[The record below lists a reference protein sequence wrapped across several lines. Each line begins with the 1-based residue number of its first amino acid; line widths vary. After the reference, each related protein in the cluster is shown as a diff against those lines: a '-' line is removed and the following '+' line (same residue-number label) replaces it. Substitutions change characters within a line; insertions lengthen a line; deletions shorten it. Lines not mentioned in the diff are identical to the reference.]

1 MNTQTSNPRR
11 ISLAAA
17 ALTLLALAGTGLAQN
32 HLVDGITGPTFN
44 LVAAPGYIS
53 TPEGNSLY
61 FWGYGTNGPQYSGP
75 TLIVNQ
81 GDLVTIYLT
90 NKLPVPTSIIFPG
103 QANVSVTIPGVLI
116 IPGPL
121 ANSLRPAQ
129 LNGQGGGV
137 AQYRFTA
144 GEPGTYMY
152 HSGTR
157 PDLQIEMGLVGAL
170 IVRPT
175 GFSPSDAANRKAYTD
190 AASAFDQEYLFL
202 LSDMDEKI
210 HNAVELQVQAGM
222 NFSPFSGL
230 PITVDMSKRFA
241 VYWFIN
247 GRNAPDTMLPAFHHS
262 LPGQPYDCF
271 PLMHPGEKVLLR
283 VIGGG
288 SDEHPLHHH
297 GNHARMIAQDG
308 RMLGTAGELGTLEF
322 TVPSTPG
329 GTIDTIFSWTG
340 AGLGWDA
347 YGHKPGD
354 PKAMNPD
361 GVIVEDEADHGKPF
375 PVTLPAQQHLVN
387 GMMYG
392 GSPFLGSPGILPP
405 GEGGFNPNN
414 GFMYL
419 WHSHAEKE
427 IVNNDIFPG
436 GMLTLALV
444 EAWPTAPQPMG
455 SSSAGASRRIAT
467 AAPATDTWSSSFG
480 RTTPAAPAVAAGPV
494 APVAPAAQP
503 AAVAAGARTT
513 TQATVTESPARRT
526 RAREATPPQARDSAR
541 TQRGRTQSAK

>member
-1 MNTQTSNPRR
+1 MTAMMQIQYRESLNMNTKTSNANG

-17 ALTLLALAGTGLAQN
+17 ALLLVGSVSVSLAQG
-32 HLVDGITGPTFN
+32 HLVDGITGSSFN
-44 LVAAPGYIS
+44 LVAAPGYLS

-61 FWGYGTNGPQYSGP
+61 FWGYGTNGAQYSGP

-81 GDLVTIYLT
+81 GDVVTVQLS
-90 NKLPVPTSIIFPG
+90 NKLPVPASITFPG
-103 QANVSVTIPGVLI
+103 QSVVSVATLS
-116 IPGPL
+116 GPT
-121 ANSLRPAQ
+121 
-129 LNGQGGGV
+129 LNGLLTREAAPAGLNGLGGGV
-137 AQYRFTA
+137 VSYQFTA
-144 GEPGTYMY
+144 SEPGTYLY

-157 PDLQIEMGLVGAL
+157 PDMQIEMGMVGAL

-175 GFSPSDAANRKAYTD
+175 GFNPSAAATRRAYGD
-190 AASAFDQEYLFL
+190 AASSFDHEYLFL

-210 HNAVELQVQAGM
+210 HNTVELQVQAATGV
-222 NFSPFSGL
+222 PAAGL
-230 PITVDMSKRFA
+230 PISADMSKRFA

-247 GRNAPDTMLPAFHHS
+247 GRCGPDTMLPRLHQT
-262 LPGQPYDCF
+262 LPAQPYDCF
-271 PLMHPGEKVLLR
+271 PLFHPGEQVLMR

-308 RMLGTAGELGTLEF
+308 RLLQSPGGVGADLGSLEF

-340 AGLGWDA
+340 AGLGWDP

-354 PKAMNPD
+354 PLAMNPA
-361 GVIVEDEADHGKPF
+361 GVVVEDAADHGKPF
-375 PVTLPAQQHLVN
+375 PVRLPAEQHIVN

-392 GSPFLGSPGILPP
+392 GSPFLGTPGILPP
-405 GEGGFNPNN
+405 GEGGFNANN

-444 EAWPTAPQPMG
+444 EAWPSAPLPLGNSGAGNARSASTSSALNQPAVV
-455 SSSAGASRRIAT
+455 SSSS
-467 AAPATDTWSSSFG
+467 
-480 RTTPAAPAVAAGPV
+480 TPPSQNRNAAGTPR
-494 APVAPAAQP
+494 
-503 AAVAAGARTT
+503 AGG
-513 TQATVTESPARRT
+513 
-526 RAREATPPQARDSAR
+526 
-541 TQRGRTQSAK
+541 GRLAN